1 MMKRFIAILL
11 SCALILSGCGVSKPE
26 GSETPSTEVKDVHI
40 DISTLEQEVSY
51 ENLSDPELLTYV
63 ENAVYTELV
72 TNLDSDTYFVENVE
86 AIYYSK
92 EYLEELAYNSQSNI
106 YFGFTLAEIDQYF
119 AGERYVFTLGDDG
132 QTTVQPFEKY
142 DDTYEQ
148 IIKNVVTGTGVIL
161 FCVTVSVLTGG
172 SAPAISMIFAA
183 SAKSGTVM
191 ALSSGIIGGVASGV
205 VTGMET
211 GDFDEAM
218 KAAALSGSEGF
229 KWGAISG
236 SISGGVAETAKYQQA
251 MKALKGVEL
260 NGLTTQQAAAIQME
274 SKYPVDVIK
283 QFKSMEQYEICKSA
297 GLTTKVING
306 RTALV
311 RNIDLNYVDEATG
324 KTNLEL
330 MKAGYAPIDPT
341 TGTKYQLHHIGQK
354 KDSTLAIL
362 TEAEHKSNG
371 NNTIWHD
378 LNITSEV
385 HTSTNN
391 WDAQR
396 KAFWQ
401 AMGQMFEGGAL

>member
-1 MMKRFIAILL
+1 MMKRFIAMLL

-26 GSETPSTEVKDVHI
+26 GSETPSMEVKDVHI

-63 ENAVYTELV
+63 ENAVYAELV

-119 AGERYVFTLGDDG
+119 AGERYVFTLGVDG
-132 QTTVQPFEKY
+132 QTVVQPFEKY

-148 IIKNVVTGTGVIL
+148 IIKNVVAGTGVIL
-161 FCVTVSVLTGG
+161 LCVTVSVVTGG
-172 SAPAISMIFAA
+172 SAPAVSMIFAA

-229 KWGAISG
+229 KWGALSG
-236 SISGGVAETAKYQQA
+236 SITGGVAEIV
-251 MKALKGVEL
+251 ALKGATL
-260 NGLTTQQAAAIQME
+260 NGLTMNQAAAIQKE
-274 SKYPVDVIK
+274 SRYPLDVIK
-283 QFKSMEQYEICKSA
+283 QFHSVEEYNVFKNANLKSMVIDGKS
-297 GLTTKVING
+297 L
-306 RTALV
+306 LV
-311 RNIDLNYVDEATG
+311 RSDINLNLVDDYG
-324 KTNLEL
+324 RTNLER
-330 MKAGYAPIDPT
+330 MKIGLSALDENGMSYE
-341 TGTKYQLHHIGQK
+341 LHHVGQNANG
-354 KDSTLAIL
+354 TLAIL
-362 TEAEHKSNG
+362 STEEHKNAVLHG
-371 NNTIWHD
+371 YKTV
-378 LNITSEV
+378 SEIDR
-385 HTSTNN
+385 NAF
-391 WDAQR
+391 AQER
-396 KAFWQ
+396 KQVWMSIARLI
-401 AMGQMFEGGAL
+401 ESGGL

>member
-1 MMKRFIAILL
+1 MMKRFIVMLL

-26 GSETPSTEVKDVHI
+26 GSETPSTEIKDVHI

-51 ENLSDPELLTYV
+51 ENLSDPELLAYV

-142 DDTYEQ
+142 DDTYDQ

-161 FCVTVSVLTGG
+161 LCVTVSVVTGG
-172 SAPAISMIFAA
+172 SAPAVSMIFAA
-183 SAKSGTVM
+183 SAKSGTIM
-191 ALSSGIIGGVASGV
+191 ALSSGLIGGVASGV
-205 VTGMET
+205 VTGIET
-211 GDFDEAM
+211 EDFDEAM

-229 KWGAISG
+229 KWGALSG
-236 SISGGVAETAKYQQA
+236 SISGGVAETI
-251 MKALKGVEL
+251 ALKGATL
-260 NGLTTQQAAAIQME
+260 NGLTMNQVATIQME
-274 SKYPVDVIK
+274 SKYPIDVIK
-283 QFKSMEQYEICKSA
+283 QFTSMEQYEICKQA

-311 RNIDLNYVDEATG
+311 RNIDLSYVDDATG
-324 KTNLEL
+324 MTNLEL
-330 MKAGYAPIDPT
+330 MKAGYAPIDPS
-341 TGTKYQLHHIGQK
+341 TGMKYQLHHIGQK

-362 TEAEHKSNG
+362 TEAEHKLNG
-371 NNTIWHD
+371 NNKIWHD
-378 LNITSEV
+378 MSITSEV

-401 AMGQMFEGGAL
+401 AMGQLFEGGTL